1 MTHKATIE
9 NIGPWNGR
17 HEFEFEPGV
26 NVLQA
31 PNGRGKTIFLQS
43 MMALAS
49 GEGRLPLNDG
59 AKKGLVEGFGARIT
73 VGAACRHMGEF
84 ELENLEGK
92 LSIAK
97 LVDPGLKTPVA
108 ADRQRIKALATLLG
122 IKASLDTFEKHDAF
136 KDANFRQTVGTKAAA
151 CTDLCEMAE
160 QVARDYQQAA
170 RIDEDMA
177 KKFRAMAAGMEE
189 SIKGIDLKG
198 PSDERKLQQAYD
210 EAVRNHASL
219 ESKARAAAS
228 AMNQRKTASQKVKDL
243 KQSYAGPTV
252 SEAEAKRDTASSAL
266 ADCTTNRIGLESAL
280 RIAIDQ
286 ETAARRRFEEAGREV
301 IQAQQV
307 ARTLDQFEDV
317 INAPMP
323 TLVATAE
330 VEAAEQAIEQA
341 RLAIEN
347 GVRIRDAE
355 ETLET
360 AKRRND
366 DAGHHDLI
374 AEKLRN
380 ASKAVDQVLSDAIKN
395 PHLWVESVRVE
406 TTSGVTHVARLMAK
420 HVTRGTIPYDE
431 LSAGERWRIA
441 IDLAA
446 DLVGAGGLVVI
457 DQEGWEGIDAFE
469 RPKLHA
475 HAVERNVIIVTA
487 EATRDTDE
495 GTDPKVVHLS
505 QAVAA

>member
-17 HEFEFEPGV
+17 HEFEFETGI

-43 MMALAS
+43 MMALAC

-92 LSIAK
+92 LSISK

-122 IKASLDTFEKHDAF
+122 CKATLETFEKHDAL
-136 KDANFRQTVGTKAAA
+136 KDTNFRQTVGTKAAGMS
-151 CTDLCEMAE
+151 DLCEMAA
-160 QVARDYQQAA
+160 QIAKDYQAA
-170 RIDEDMA
+170 ALIDEDMA
-177 KKFRAMAAGMEE
+177 KKFRGIASGLEE
-189 SIKGIDLKG
+189 SFKDIDMKAE
-198 PSDERKLQQAYD
+198 SDQRKLQQAYD

-219 ESKARAAAS
+219 ESKARAAAAAMVARNS
-228 AMNQRKTASQKVKDL
+228 AQQRLKELKASYTGV
-243 KQSYAGPTV
+243 TV
-252 SEAEAKRDTASSAL
+252 AEAEAKRDTLSCAL
-266 ADCTTNRIGLESAL
+266 AEATNRRIDLEAAL
-280 RIAIDQ
+280 RVAIDQ
-286 ETAARRRFEEAGREV
+286 ETNARRLFEEAGREV

-307 ARTLDQFEDV
+307 AKTLDGFEEV
-317 INAPMP
+317 VNAPLP

-330 VEAAEQAIEQA
+330 IEAAAEAIEAA

-347 GVRIRDAE
+347 GARIRDAQDNR
-355 ETLET
+355 ET
-360 AKRRND
+360 AKRRLE
-366 DAGHHDLI
+366 DAMIHDKI
-374 AEKLRN
+374 AQNLRE

-395 PHLWVESVRVE
+395 PHLWVESVDD
-406 TTSGVTHVARLMAK
+406 VARLVAK
-420 HVTRGTIPYDE
+420 HPTRGTVPFDE

-487 EATRDTDE
+487 EATRDADE
-495 GTDPKVVHLS
+495 GTAPKVIHLS
-505 QAVAA
+505 EAVAA